1 MINKGNHQ
9 EGTAFRISEW
19 KHGAVFIDVMD
30 DILGLDIQSLAID
43 RTRCNEEKTNTRM
56 NERSTNNG
64 IVCSI
69 RKEL

>member
-1 MINKGNHQ
+1 MV
-9 EGTAFRISEW
+9 
-19 KHGAVFIDVMD
+19 AVFIDAMN